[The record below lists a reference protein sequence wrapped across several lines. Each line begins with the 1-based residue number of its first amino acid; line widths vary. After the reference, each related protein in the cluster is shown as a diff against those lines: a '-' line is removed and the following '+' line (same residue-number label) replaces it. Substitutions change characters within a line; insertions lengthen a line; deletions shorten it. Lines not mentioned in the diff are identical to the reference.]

1 MRQRIIVALVAVATW
16 PWAVEAGDVRV
27 VSAAMSGDR
36 TAVRALIE
44 QKADVNGPAVDGTTA
59 LHWAVRA
66 DDLVMVE
73 ALLRAGAE
81 PNARDR
87 YGLTPV
93 SLACSNANRAI
104 LKLLLDA
111 GADPNSA
118 DPQGTTALMTA
129 ARTDGGT
136 DAVKLLLEH
145 GAAVNAKDSVQSTA
159 LMWAV
164 RANHPEAADL
174 LIHRDA
180 EINARTRKGVP
191 PPRHAPDSGG
201 GSHGLGIVRSG
212 WPERGYQ
219 EPTPGEMTALLY
231 AARDGRIDI
240 ARMLLDANAGVN
252 QVEANGVSPLI
263 EAIAN
268 NHIGLARL
276 LLDRGADVNTV
287 DWWGR
292 TPLWTAVDL
301 RDLEVNKTEDNGVDR
316 LAALDLIKAL
326 LDRGANVNA
335 RTKEVPPLR
344 RWLMPISDLS
354 WVDVTGQT
362 PFLRAALSA
371 DLIVMHL
378 LLDKGADPNIATF
391 AGTTPLMAAAGV
403 NWVDG
408 QTYSESS
415 QFLQAVELC
424 LQKNANVNA
433 VNSMGITAV
442 IGAVNRGSNDILELL
457 LKQGASL
464 DVKDQQGRTPMVW
477 AEGVFLA
484 TNPPVKKP
492 STMALIQK
500 LTAQKTSTT
509 TTAP

>member
-1 MRQRIIVALVAVATW
+1 MRNAIIVALVATSAC
-16 PWAVEAGDVRV
+16 PFGLEAGDLRV
-27 VSAAMSGDR
+27 VSAAMSDDR
-36 TAVRALIE
+36 TAVRSLIE
-44 QKADVNGPAVDGTTA
+44 HKADVNAPAVDGTTA

-66 DDLVMVE
+66 DDLAMVE
-73 ALLRAGAE
+73 ALLGAGAN
-81 PNARDR
+81 PNSRDR
-87 YGLTPV
+87 YGLTPI
-93 SLACSNANRAI
+93 SLACSNANAAI
-104 LKLLLDA
+104 LKRLLDA
-111 GADPNSA
+111 GADPNSP
-118 DPQGTTALMTA
+118 DPQGTTALMIA

-136 DAVKLLLEH
+136 NAVKLLLER

-164 RANHPEAADL
+164 RANHPEALNL

-180 EINARTRKGVP
+180 EINARTRKGAKP
-191 PPRHAPDSGG
+191 PPRAPDSGG

-212 WPERGYQ
+212 WPARGYQ

-231 AARDGRIDI
+231 AARDGRIEI
-240 ARMLLDANAGVN
+240 ARTLLDANANVN
-252 QVEANGVSPLI
+252 QAEANSVSPLI

-268 NHIGLARL
+268 NHVDVARL
-276 LLDRGADVNTV
+276 LLDHGADVNAV

-301 RDLEVNKTEDNGVDR
+301 RDLEVNKTDDNGVDR

-344 RWLMPISDLS
+344 RWLMPLSDLS
-354 WVDVTGQT
+354 WVDFTGQT

-371 DLIVMHL
+371 DLAVMRL

-391 AGTTPLMAAAGV
+391 AGTTPMMAAAGV

-408 QTYSESS
+408 QTYSESKA
-415 QFLQAVELC
+415 FLEAVELC
-424 LQKNANVNA
+424 VAKGADVNA

-442 IGAVNRGSNDILELL
+442 IGAANRGSDDILELL
-457 LKQGASL
+457 VKHGARL

-492 STMALIQK
+492 STMALIQR
-500 LTAQKTSTT
+500 LTAQKT
-509 TTAP
+509 AAQ